1 MKIFKCT
8 PFILFKYDIK
18 FIVFCFP
25 FLLETEFHIVLFFFF
40 FWISIFVLT
49 ITWIAVHAHG
59 PGFIPL
65 QVMETRAMSRM
76 ECMDAYGTVDIICTT
91 SEFQTA
97 APCDVSRSLLVCRI
111 MGINSLFV
119 SFSLSNY
126 LPLFLSAS
134 YVLSLA
140 LCLFLSLSS
149 FLFLLPSPSSL
160 IFC

>member
-25 FLLETEFHIVLFFFF
+25 FLLETEFPIVFFC
-40 FWISIFVLT
+40 ISIFVLT

-76 ECMDAYGTVDIICTT
+76 ECMDAYGNVDIICTT

-134 YVLSLA
+134 YVMSLA